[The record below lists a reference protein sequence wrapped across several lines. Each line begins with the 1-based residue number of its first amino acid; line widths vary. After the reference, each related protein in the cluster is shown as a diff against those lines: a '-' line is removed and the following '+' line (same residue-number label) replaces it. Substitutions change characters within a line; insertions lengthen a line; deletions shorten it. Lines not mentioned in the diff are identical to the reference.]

1 MKKLNKLISILREKK
16 LSLALAESC
25 SGGYASY
32 LITKIPGCS
41 KVFKGAIVVYSLD
54 SKNRLLQLPF
64 TIIKETQGVSAKV
77 AALLAN
83 NIRKKFKSDIGASLV
98 GFAGPQAKIGSK
110 VGTIFLGIAFKGKIK
125 TKKNTLKGRR
135 DNIRKKA
142 SHLLIDL
149 IYDTIR

>member
-1 MKKLNKLISILREKK
+1 MKKLNKLISILKEKK

-41 KVFKGAIVVYSLD
+41 KVFKGTIVTYSLD

-64 TIIKETQGVSAKV
+64 TIIKKTEGVSAQI

-83 NIRKKFKSDIGASLV
+83 NVRKKFKSDIGASLV
-98 GFAGPQAKIGSK
+98 GFAGPRAKIGFK
-110 VGTIFLGIAFKGKIK
+110 VGIIFLGIVFKGKIK
-125 TKKNTLKGRR
+125 TRKIILKGRR
-135 DNIRKKA
+135 DSIRKKA